1 MRWSLVLYAVGAE
14 VIYPCNANFYYIW
27 LDVLY
32 NPPVKDLF
40 DVHNS
45 FWGEYSWHRPNYTR
59 YTACENLEN
68 KADEDRAMVAA
79 FSHLSEVS
87 ELGLSLD
94 GGLGW
99 LVGPDQSDRARI
111 FRSRPEVFGSRFPLS
126 SAVVRR
132 RCLEWSRL
140 KPQDSS
146 SDSSQP
152 DSEDHEDYP
161 PLVFG
166 GLNFES
172 PTRATSDE
180 ELSGVFH
187 DRKPYRLTMAQQE
200 WLLEMHWAQNAFLT
214 SWCMAIVDNAATFKN
229 LKVLKIARLSSRYL
243 ETLKR
248 QDFWTALKNLDDLTV
263 MVLPDWRDVSRFQG
277 SPQTLSIL
285 PSAASDSLFDLLQE
299 CIAGKE
305 NLSKLRI
312 GYAAGGERAQ
322 GIHARNK
329 HILHA
334 PIAVFTQPQ
343 KIVNEISKI
352 LTLPHVEH
360 LTISNCWF
368 TPAILKLFI
377 LRMRD
382 TKLKTLV
389 LDSVS
394 LTALT
399 SKLQIIP
406 TTHDPSLSP
415 PDEVEAT
422 LEMPVPDLMA
432 SSYTRRLYERKLFNL
447 NPGPVPAWLSEKH
460 FKNGSWPDVINTLT
474 PGETLNEKRFLL
486 DLDDQ
491 PPPPRYSGSLRE
503 IKFNSCG
510 YVRLKKLQTFDQTS
524 LDRLGPSE
532 LNPVP
537 ALARRTMTLSFSM
550 MPNEDKFLGQIVTSM
565 EPEEKLLLSMAFGM
579 THGWGDDEARL
590 HTREDNQPLGGSGR
604 FIGSVTTSEDA
615 ERGPSSSY

>member
-14 VIYPCNANFYYIW
+14 VFYRCNANFYYIW

-152 DSEDHEDYP
+152 NSEDREDYP

-285 PSAASDSLFDLLQE
+285 PSTASDSLFDLLQE

-305 NLSKLRI
+305 NLTKLRI
-312 GYAAGGERAQ
+312 GFAAGGERAQ

-368 TPAILKLFI
+368 TPAILKLFV

-399 SKLQIIP
+399 SKLQIVP
-406 TTHDPSLSP
+406 TTQDPSLSP

-537 ALARRTMTLSFSM
+537 ALARRAMTLSFAM

>member
-1 MRWSLVLYAVGAE
+1 M
-14 VIYPCNANFYYIW
+14 
-27 LDVLY
+27 LY

-45 FWGEYSWHRPNYTR
+45 FWGEYCWHRPNYTR

-68 KADEDRAMVAA
+68 KADEDRAMVIA

-99 LVGPDQSDRARI
+99 LVGPDRSDRARI
-111 FRSRPEVFGSRFPLS
+111 FSSRPEVFGSRFPPS
-126 SAVVRR
+126 SAMVRR

-146 SDSSQP
+146 SDSLQSN
-152 DSEDHEDYP
+152 SEEREDWP
-161 PLVFG
+161 PLIFG
-166 GLNFES
+166 GVNLES
-172 PTRATSDE
+172 PTRANSDE
-180 ELSGVFH
+180 EISGVGH
-187 DRKPYRLTMAQQE
+187 DRKPNRLTMAQQE

-229 LKVLKIARLSSRYL
+229 LKALKIARLSSRYL
-243 ETLKR
+243 DTLKR

-277 SPQTLSIL
+277 SPQILSIP
-285 PSAASDSLFDLLQE
+285 PSAASESFFELLQE
-299 CIAGKE
+299 CIAGQK
-305 NLSKLRI
+305 NLTKLKI

-322 GIHARNK
+322 GIHARNR

-343 KIVNEISKI
+343 EVVNEISKI
-352 LTLPHVEH
+352 LTLPYVEH
-360 LTISNCWF
+360 LTISNSWF
-368 TPAILKLFI
+368 TPNILKLFA

-382 TKLKTLV
+382 TKLRTLV
-389 LDSVS
+389 LDTVS
-394 LTALT
+394 LTAST
-399 SKLQIIP
+399 SKVQMVP
-406 TTHDPSLSP
+406 TIQDPSSNIP
-415 PDEVEAT
+415 EEVAAIPEI
-422 LEMPVPDLMA
+422 PVPGLMA
-432 SSYTRRLYERKLFNL
+432 SSYARRLYERRFLNP

-460 FKNGSWPDVINTLT
+460 LKNGSWPDVINTLT
-474 PGETLNEKRFLL
+474 PGETLNEKRFLF

-491 PPPPRYSGSLRE
+491 PPPPRYLGSLRE
-503 IKFNSCG
+503 IRFNSCG

-524 LDRLGPSE
+524 LDRHGPWE
-532 LNPVP
+532 QNTVPV
-537 ALARRTMTLSFSM
+537 LARRGMSLSFSM
-550 MPNEDKFLGQIVTSM
+550 MPNEDKFLGQIVPSM
-565 EPEEKLLLSMAFGM
+565 ESEEKILLSMAFGM

-604 FIGSVTTSEDA
+604 FSGSVTMSEDA
-615 ERGPSSSY
+615 ERGASSPY

>member
-1 MRWSLVLYAVGAE
+1 
-14 VIYPCNANFYYIW
+14 
-27 LDVLY
+27 
-32 NPPVKDLF
+32 
-40 DVHNS
+40 
-45 FWGEYSWHRPNYTR
+45 
-59 YTACENLEN
+59 
-68 KADEDRAMVAA
+68 MVAA

-99 LVGPDQSDRARI
+99 LVGPDLSDRARI

-152 DSEDHEDYP
+152 NSEDREDYP
-161 PLVFG
+161 PLIFG

-187 DRKPYRLTMAQQE
+187 DRKPYRLTEAQQE

-305 NLSKLRI
+305 NLTKLRI

-368 TPAILKLFI
+368 TPAILKLFV

-406 TTHDPSLSP
+406 TTQDPSLSP

-447 NPGPVPAWLSEKH
+447 NPGPVPAWLPEKH

-510 YVRLKKLQTFDQTS
+510 YVRLRKLQTFDQTS